1 MQDSLLRCEA
11 SAQYEREAG
20 WLGTLISWRQLV
32 AQRGLFLGYLSRMAK
47 VLKLLKC
54 INREI
59 SPRCER
65 VIKRLFIFE
74 KYNLNSR
81 GETPA
86 GCRICS
92 IRCSFLPNFGRS
104 ATPAAGLAWGGLRT
118 SGVSWFPF
126 LGVRWYAN
134 ADAVAVGK
142 RRCFRFRLTL
152 PFFALP
158 QSAAQVAAYFSATG
172 DC

>member
-1 MQDSLLRCEA
+1 MSSALTRKAVQDSLLRCEA

-32 AQRGLFLGYLSRMAK
+32 AQRGLFLAYLSRMAK

-74 KYNLNSR
+74 KYHLNSR

-104 ATPAAGLAWGGLRT
+104 ATPAAGLAWGHAPAVSPGFLFSGSGGTRT
-118 SGVSWFPF
+118 PTPSQLAS
-126 LGVRWYAN
+126 
-134 ADAVAVGK
+134 
-142 RRCFRFRLTL
+142 
-152 PFFALP
+152 
-158 QSAAQVAAYFSATG
+158 VAASAFA
-172 DC
+172 

>member
-1 MQDSLLRCEA
+1 
-11 SAQYEREAG
+11 
-20 WLGTLISWRQLV
+20 
-32 AQRGLFLGYLSRMAK
+32 MAK

-92 IRCSFLPNFGRS
+92 IRCSFFAEFWSERN
-104 ATPAAGLAWGGLRT
+104 AGCWLGLGPRT

-126 LGVRWYAN
+126 LGVGWYAN

-152 PFFALP
+152 PFFSLP

>member
-1 MQDSLLRCEA
+1 VQDSLFRCEA

-32 AQRGLFLGYLSRMAK
+32 AQRGLFLAYLSRVAK

-65 VIKRLFIFE
+65 VIKRLFSFE

-86 GCRICS
+86 AAGSAAFAAVFCRILVGAQ
-92 IRCSFLPNFGRS
+92 RRL
-104 ATPAAGLAWGGLRT
+104 LAWLGPRT

-126 LGVRWYAN
+126 LGVGWYAN

-152 PFFALP
+152 PFFSLP